1 MGKTSKQKFAKLA
14 TMFSRQRSGV
24 GRVLGQ
30 SLGHAPAP
38 SKDNLLLNADP
49 VAHSRLE
56 DSDSEDDTH
65 CTTKVILQKLR

>member
-24 GRVLGQ
+24 GRVLG
-30 SLGHAPAP
+30 HAPAP

-49 VAHSRLE
+49 VSHTRLE

-65 CTTKVILQKLR
+65 CTTKVIKKTLFLSRI